1 VCVARESAS
10 GPPGGRPAHLPGAT
24 ARPGRASTPSLTSE
38 NWASDLA
45 PQEGRHHRGRSGVPC
60 AAKQWRG
67 FSPSQD
73 GREDC
78 VQGAAGVAGG
88 HRRARGA
95 AAATVGAITAQS
107 GGRAPTEAAAIDL
120 RHGQLH
126 REDEDQ
132 QDGRGRRA
140 RLSAPVGAIYHRII
154 VPELCLYDLF
164 GKEGFFVCSMIVIIC
179 IIPS

>member
-1 VCVARESAS
+1 VSEQVCVARESAS

-95 AAATVGAITAQS
+95 AAATVGAIAAQL

-120 RHGQLH
+120 RHG
-126 REDEDQ
+126 RPP
-132 QDGRGRRA
+132 RGRRPA
-140 RLSAPVGAIYHRII
+140 RWPREESVFVRPSGG
-154 VPELCLYDLF
+154 DL
-164 GKEGFFVCSMIVIIC
+164 
-179 IIPS
+179 PSYNCT